1 MDENH
6 IKTGSTEQL
15 PRQRQETLIRLGVAA
30 ILTQEKISLPA
41 FYED

>member
-15 PRQRQETLIRLGVAA
+15 PGRQEALIPLGVAA
-30 ILTQEKISLPA
+30 ILTQDKISSPA
-41 FYED
+41 IFL